1 MNVKILFCTI
11 LFLIRIQLSGQE
23 AKNNLTISS
32 GIILDD
38 GFVYRP
44 SVPVMGLGYSYKL
57 NKFLSVDA
65 GLFSIYKTIGDHTV
79 LGNDPVNII
88 TRNSNSIFISKE
100 DSDRIKN
107 VGIKDLSTDG
117 TVKYLYLPLSLS
129 LNTHPIKIGPSSLG
143 VAIGATLTYGSY
155 KASRDEIPITI
166 TLNDGT
172 VYEYVTFKQEIEFRN
187 LILGDSYSRLY
198 YKYTMKKNS
207 LMLSLHSYNFFWSHD
222 NTETNHLL
230 TIDFQSSF

>member
-1 MNVKILFCTI
+1 MNSDVINKILFSTPGIKHRECIKLIKLMNVKILFCTI
-11 LFLIRIQLSGQE
+11 LLLIRIQLSGQE

-79 LGNDPVNII
+79 LGNDP
-88 TRNSNSIFISKE
+88 
-100 DSDRIKN
+100 
-107 VGIKDLSTDG
+107 
-117 TVKYLYLPLSLS
+117 
-129 LNTHPIKIGPSSLG
+129 
-143 VAIGATLTYGSY
+143 
-155 KASRDEIPITI
+155 
-166 TLNDGT
+166 
-172 VYEYVTFKQEIEFRN
+172 
-187 LILGDSYSRLY
+187 
-198 YKYTMKKNS
+198 MKKNS